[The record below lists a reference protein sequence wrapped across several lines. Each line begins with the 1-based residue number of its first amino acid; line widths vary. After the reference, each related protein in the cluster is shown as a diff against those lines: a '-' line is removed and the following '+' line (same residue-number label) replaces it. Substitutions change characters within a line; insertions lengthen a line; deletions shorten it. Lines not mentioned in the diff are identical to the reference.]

1 MQQHQNMANMIR
13 SAKSASD
20 WGDAKLKAYNIKV
33 INCSEEEFFGSRVS
47 ELSFDSEFLQ
57 FDDIYDMHDK
67 TSCDL
72 AWTMEEALNK
82 DGDAEPSVDWFA
94 NKILEFMGYT
104 SYRRQVQL
112 RRNMTFT
119 ICREKRWAK
128 ADITL
133 VTVPRPRTCGA
144 TILLIEEDKKAGKG
158 EPIEQMVPQ
167 ALAAFQHNNRMREL
181 RGVPPR
187 EFQEQV
193 IPAITLVGMTPTFYK
208 VPVTLAL
215 MEAMGTGQ
223 YPTSISWIQ
232 RYKPDVVHGMISLRG
247 RRKILEY
254 YQGFKKFVEE
264 LDKQD
269 LED

>member
-1 MQQHQNMANMIR
+1 MVNMIQ

-33 INCSEEEFFGSRVS
+33 INRSEEEFFGSRVT
-47 ELSFDSEFLQ
+47 ELSFNSEFLQ
-57 FDDIYDMHDK
+57 FDDIYDMHNK

-72 AWTMEEALNK
+72 AWAMEEALNK
-82 DGDAEPSVDWFA
+82 DGDAKPSVDWFA
-94 NKILEFMGYT
+94 SKILEFMGYT
-104 SYRRQVQL
+104 SYHRQVQL
-112 RRNMTFT
+112 HRNMMFT
-119 ICREKRWAK
+119 ICGEKRWAK
-128 ADITL
+128 ADITP
-133 VTVPRPRTCGA
+133 VTVPHPRTHRA
-144 TILLIEEDKKAGKG
+144 TILLVEEDKKARKG
-158 EPIEQMVPQ
+158 EPIKQMVPQ

-181 RGVPPR
+181 RGVLPR

-193 IPAITLVGMTPTFYK
+193 IPAITLVGTTPTFYK

-215 MEAMGTGQ
+215 MEAVGTGQ
-223 YPTSISWIQ
+223 YPTFITWIQ
-232 RYKPDVVHGMISLRG
+232 RYKPEVVHSMISLRG